1 MPQRGLGANSGGIPS
16 TKKPGVSASD
26 KRLLAMDNSV
36 DDSQISEPIGIGK
49 RNPNP
54 RSPNGSEL
62 RRAIHEHLE
71 KAGFSKNGKGYV
83 IEGTL
88 TKQRIRDFHAI
99 KRTEVMQ
106 KNRKFIEEYGL
117 ELVANLADGKQV
129 NPESID
135 PELVEVKS
143 ESKESLLFRFACLL
157 WSVPV
162 SHGFGRRIRFLVRDR
177 QNGQLIGL
185 FALGDPVFNLS
196 ARDKWIGW
204 TSEDRKNRL
213 VHVMDAYVVGA
224 VPPYS
229 HLIGGKLVAAL
240 MGSEEVKKVYERKYL
255 GREAVISKKENRAR
269 LVLITTTSA
278 MGRSSL
284 YNRLFIPDGPRFVR
298 IGETRGF
305 GHFHLSGEIFALMRG
320 YLQEIGHPYATGHRF
335 GMGPNWR
342 MRVARTAMEKI
353 GLDAN
358 DILNHG
364 IAREVYALPLARNWQ
379 EVLLGNHRKV
389 RSCVLPASQI
399 VKFCLKRWVGPRA
412 SRDKRYLDFTRDTI
426 MEHLLNGGVEAAW

>member
-1 MPQRGLGANSGGIPS
+1 
-16 TKKPGVSASD
+16 
-26 KRLLAMDNSV
+26 MDNFI
-36 DDSQISEPIGIGK
+36 DDSQTFEPVGVG
-49 RNPNP
+49 NLVTTP
-54 RSPNGSEL
+54 STPNGSEL
-62 RRAIHEHLE
+62 RLAIEDQLE
-71 KAGFSKNGKGYV
+71 KAGFSKNGNGYL
-83 IEGTL
+83 IEGEL
-88 TKQRIRDFHAI
+88 TKQRVRDFHAM
-99 KRTEVMQ
+99 KRTEVLCQ
-106 KNRKFIEEYGL
+106 NRTFVEKYGPD
-117 ELVANLADGKQV
+117 LVMNIADGRQV
-129 NPESID
+129 VPEFID
-135 PELVEVKS
+135 PELVEVKP
-143 ESKESLLFRFACLL
+143 ESKESQLFRFACLL

-162 SHGFGRRIRFLVRDR
+162 SQGFGRRIRFLVKDR
-177 QNGQLIGL
+177 QNGQLMGL

-213 VHVMDAYVVGA
+213 IHVMDAYVVGA

-229 HLIGGKLVAAL
+229 HLIGGKMVAAL
-240 MGSEEVKKVYERKYL
+240 MASKEVKKVYERKYL

-269 LVLITTTSA
+269 LVLITTTSS

-284 YNRLFIPDGPRFVR
+284 YNRLIIPNGLRFLR

-305 GHFHLSGEIFALMRG
+305 GHFHLSGEVFGKMRS
-320 YLQEIGHPYATGHRF
+320 YLQSIGHPYATGNRF

-342 MRVARTAMEKI
+342 MRVARTAMEKV

-389 RSCVLPASQI
+389 RSCSLPASEI
-399 VKFCLKRWVGPRA
+399 VQFCLKRWIEPRA
-412 SRDKRYLDFTRDTI
+412 ARDKRYTTFTRGTI
-426 MEHLLNGGVEAAW
+426 MDHLLNGGVEAAW